1 MLIRYIMLFEENPV
15 TILLQLFILLLA
27 AIIILLLYF
36 ERSTTSQ
43 IRKTVDA
50 IDIPP
55 CPSCPQCPDLNS
67 EGCPDLTCPEMGECP
82 ECPKCPDVNTS
93 CPTHKGLTVDDI
105 VEAIFPGRNS
115 GLTTHG
121 NYFPL
126 DGLGEASVE
135 PAYSPVINMMPNYVG
150 GDGVPAA
157 ISLSDQKL
165 LNNSSSIRLAS
176 QKEPPIM
183 NSQGV
188 FSQNTGAATTST
200 STTAAPEAPVTGGP
214 VSDTAATAVTNP
226 PITTTQN

>member
-27 AIIILLLYF
+27 TIIIVLLYF

-43 IRKTVDA
+43 IRQTVDA

-165 LNNSSSIRLAS
+165 LNNSSSIGLAS

-188 FSQNTGAATTST
+188 FSQNTGEPATAPAAPAVATAPATATAPAITSM
-200 STTAAPEAPVTGGP
+200 TTA
-214 VSDTAATAVTNP
+214 
-226 PITTTQN
+226 QN